1 LAKRTGQAKPTV
13 PAEHRTTAAAVL
25 WLLKGDAG
33 QRALAA
39 WHMGWQPA
47 QQASGSGW
55 QAPLLAELLNDPY
68 SAVRYMAHKALAKQ
82 PGFGG
87 FEYDFVADEPARLAK
102 RKAALAKWNTPTAKP
117 PPNPAA
123 VLLSTD
129 GQSLTNQVQQL
140 IQTRNNR
147 PMRLRE

>member
-1 LAKRTGQAKPTV
+1 M
-13 PAEHRTTAAAVL
+13 L

-47 QQASGSGW
+47 LEASGSGW
-55 QAPLLAELLNDPY
+55 QSPLLAELLNDPY
-68 SAVRYMAHKALAKQ
+68 SAVRYMAHKALARQ

-87 FEYDFVADEPARLAK
+87 FEYDFVAYEPARLAQAALRLAR

>member
-1 LAKRTGQAKPTV
+1 MAKRTGQAKPTV
-13 PAEHRTTAAAVL
+13 PGEHRTTAASVL

-47 QQASGSGW
+47 LEASGSGW
-55 QAPLLAELLNDPY
+55 QSPLLAELLNDPY
-68 SAVRYMAHKALAKQ
+68 SAVRYMAHKALARQ
-82 PGFGG
+82 PGFGE

-102 RKAALAKWNTPTAKP
+102 REAALAKWMPPTGNVP
-117 PPNPAA
+117 GNPAG
-123 VLLSTD
+123 VLLSAD
-129 GQSLTNQVQQL
+129 GQRLTNRVQRL
-140 IQTRNNR
+140 IQTRDNR